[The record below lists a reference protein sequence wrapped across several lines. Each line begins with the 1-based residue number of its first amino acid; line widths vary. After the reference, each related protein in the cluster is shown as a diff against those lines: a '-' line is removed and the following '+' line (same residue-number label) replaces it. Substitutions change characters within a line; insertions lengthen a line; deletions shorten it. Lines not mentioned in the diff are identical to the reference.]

1 MDLIGIEPRAKH
13 AKAALNRLHHEIEY
27 AFAQGAAIPAGVT
40 GLDLA
45 EVLAIAIQIGKLLDQ
60 HLPAGDP
67 QRETF
72 ERELQFM
79 TGYHENP
86 R

>member
-1 MDLIGIEPRAKH
+1 MQLQGIEPRAAQ

-27 AFAQGAAIPAGVT
+27 AFDQEKTIPAGAT

-45 EVLAIAIQIGKLLDQ
+45 EVLAIATQIGKLLDQ

-67 QRETF
+67 QREAF

-79 TGYHENP
+79 LGYHENP